1 MYKRNIQIRVVTGV
15 GRYRSGLEGGTLQ
28 RPRQRDARTR
38 HLAAQSERAVPRVES
53 GKMTISEDGRL
64 NQLRARNAHILL
76 SGFGWA
82 SGSWI
87 GPPYQRVGAKIEEK
101 TGEKKTGRR
110 KEVNE
115 WLAVVRGKR
124 N

>member
-15 GRYRSGLEGGTLQ
+15 GRYRSGLEGGTLR

-53 GKMTISEDGRL
+53 GKTTISKDGRL

-82 SGSWI
+82 GGSWI
-87 GPPYQRVGAKIEEK
+87 GPPYQRVGQKSKKKSERKRQGEEK
-101 TGEKKTGRR
+101 R
-110 KEVNE
+110 
-115 WLAVVRGKR
+115 
-124 N
+124 